1 MNRNLPFFS
10 NFVLLAALLLLT
22 SCATVEPEQEQV
34 AMSSIK
40 TITVFPVQSV
50 EVAHHF
56 NDDTKNQ
63 LEAGVYTIT
72 SLLAQYLVGAQSEI
86 SFQIISNAQME
97 SLLGEYQGDLFSQ
110 ARFVSS
116 QMNSDAVLVITV
128 ERFRE
133 RAGTE
138 YSVKAPASVSF
149 EYKLLKSD
157 GPQILCNGVFEETQV
172 PLTDNIFTLQKAR
185 KRGFKWITA
194 EDLAREGI
202 KEKFGSCPYLK

>member
-1 MNRNLPFFS
+1 MNRNLPFFQ

-22 SCATVEPEQEQV
+22 SCAAVEPEQEQV
-34 AMSSIK
+34 PMSPLK
-40 TITVFPVQSV
+40 TITVFPVQAV
-50 EVAHHF
+50 EIAHHF
-56 NDDTKNQ
+56 NDDSKNQ

-72 SLLAQYLVGAQSEI
+72 SLLAQYLAGIQSEI
-86 SFQIISNAQME
+86 SFQIISNEQME
-97 SLLGEYQGDLFSQ
+97 SLLGEYHGDLFSQ
-110 ARFVSS
+110 ARFVAS
-116 QMNSDAVLVITV
+116 QMNSDAVLIITV

-133 RAGTE
+133 RDGTQ
-138 YSVKAPASVSF
+138 YSVEAPASVSF

-172 PLTDNIFTLQKAR
+172 PLTDNIFTLKKAK

-202 KEKFGSCPYLK
+202 KEKFGACPYLK

>member
-1 MNRNLPFFS
+1 MNRNLPFFP
-10 NFVLLAALLLLT
+10 NFILLAVLLLLT
-22 SCATVEPEQEQV
+22 SCAAVEPEQEQV
-34 AMSSIK
+34 AISSIK
-40 TITVFPVQSV
+40 TITIFPVQTV

-56 NDDTKNQ
+56 NDDIKNQ
-63 LEAGVYTIT
+63 LEAGVYTMT
-72 SLLAQYLVGAQSEI
+72 SLLTQYFAGIQSEI
-86 SFQIISNAQME
+86 SFQFISNKQME
-97 SLLGEYQGDLFSQ
+97 SLLGKHQGNLFSQ

-116 QMNSDAVLVITV
+116 QMNSDAVLLITL

-133 RAGTE
+133 RDGTQ
-138 YSVKAPASVSF
+138 YSVEAPASVSF

-172 PLTDNIFTLQKAR
+172 PLTDNIFTLKKAK

-202 KEKFGSCPYLK
+202 KEKFGACPYLK